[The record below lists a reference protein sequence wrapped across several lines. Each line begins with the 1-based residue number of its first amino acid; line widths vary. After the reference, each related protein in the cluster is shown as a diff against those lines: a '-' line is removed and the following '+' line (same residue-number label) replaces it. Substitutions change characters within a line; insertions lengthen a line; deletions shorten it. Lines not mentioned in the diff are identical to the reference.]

1 MVVKWLWRYIEE
13 LLLYHYNGPESHVK
27 KIPGYVI
34 TNISSKL
41 FVYGV
46 QSE

>member
-1 MVVKWLWRYIEE
+1 MVVTWLWRNIEE
-13 LLLYHYNGPESHVK
+13 LLLYHYNDPESHVK
-27 KIPGYVI
+27 KISGYVI
-34 TNISSKL
+34 TNISTRL